1 MNTHMPLLGK
11 LTGYEEEWLVRASTK
26 WRPGVVMPPSVVA
39 QLAEAGLGEPNAHG
53 TLDINDAGR
62 QYLARRD
69 LPCVP
74 RGRRRT

>member
-1 MNTHMPLLGK
+1 MNTHMPLLGR

-26 WRPGVVMPPSVVA
+26 WRPGVVMPPSVVP

-62 QYLARRD
+62 QYLATRD
-69 LPCVP
+69 LRCVP